1 MSVGEAR
8 ITRVD
13 LIVSTMG
20 RQGGY
25 ALAGCRYRERDAQSR
40 SIR

>member
-13 LIVSTMG
+13 LIVSTVP
-20 RQGGY
+20 RRGGH
-25 ALAGCRYRERDAQSR
+25 ALAGCRYRERDGLSGR
-40 SIR
+40 IR